1 MQSHFTGH
9 VVYSIWVYHTKMLL
23 ERMWL
28 LIFLDSSVAVWIQS
42 YLLSS
47 WHTTFWEWVIY
58 RFVLVHTGASACMGS
73 QSKQY
78 QSKVLAP
85 VWYKIEPHNGLHRY
99 ILAVPICNEPG
110 AKLSHPTQQCTL
122 CSMIMFTTVVNLR
135 SQNICNFSP
144 FDFVFWLAFLPHV
157 HSSTCCF
164 VFWPW
169 HVTFPLYEACSHL

>member
-1 MQSHFTGH
+1 MIANLFGIQYFC
-9 VVYSIWVYHTKMLL
+9 VDTKLSFVIMTHNLL
-23 ERMWL
+23 K
-28 LIFLDSSVAVWIQS
+28 
-42 YLLSS
+42 
-47 WHTTFWEWVIY
+47 Y

-164 VFWPW
+164 VFWP
-169 HVTFPLYEACSHL
+169 